1 MTHRT
6 GLLIIDMQPC
16 YFEEPALA
24 AQLSSLVAHVNEL
37 TRAAR
42 SARQPIVTVRTE
54 HARDRST
61 WTLNMLEDDQ
71 GFAFHGT
78 AEVRNVDGLDVEG
91 AIDVVKTR
99 DSAFHET
106 RLRAVLREH
115 DVTRVVLCGVSTH
128 SCIAQTAMAGFAE
141 NLEVVVAREAIASE
155 DADLSSA
162 MLDFL
167 SAEMR
172 QQILDQT
179 GAVAVLAETP
189 GGQR

>member
-1 MTHRT
+1 MPHRT
-6 GLLIIDMQPC
+6 GLVVIDMQPC

-24 AQLSSLVAHVNEL
+24 AALPSLRGHVNEL
-37 TRAAR
+37 SRAAR
-42 SARQPIVTVRTE
+42 AARQPVITVRTE

-78 AEVRNVDGLDVEG
+78 AEVRNVDGLEVEG

-99 DSAFHET
+99 DSAFHGT
-106 RLRAVLREH
+106 RLREVLREH
-115 DVTRVVLCGVSTH
+115 EVTRLVLCGVSTH

-141 NLEVVVAREAIASE
+141 NLEVVVARDAIASE
-155 DADLSSA
+155 DPDLSAA

-167 SAEMR
+167 ADEMR
-172 QQILDQT
+172 QEILDQAD
-179 GAVAVLAETP
+179 AVAALAGSTTEE
-189 GGQR
+189 R